1 MPKLT
6 NNHVQSFEIRHLLY
20 GDAIFNEA
28 NNKMF
33 HWRFESIKW
42 ISFLASGIVRETKK
56 NYQQFSIEYLQRR
69 SWFAKLLKDFERTWL
84 SFQFSTNRK
93 FVLNYQKY
101 SISYSV

>member
-56 NYQQFSIEYLQRR
+56 KTINNLALNTSSVEVGLQN
-69 SWFAKLLKDFERTWL
+69 F
-84 SFQFSTNRK
+84 
-93 FVLNYQKY
+93 
-101 SISYSV
+101 